1 MKCKISS
8 TLALLIA
15 VSLFYSCEKNV
26 LRSTE
31 TFLPEDKA
39 FVKFNLLSPSNPNI
53 GIMIKVNEEKINAST
68 AIFLGI
74 FPLTI
79 NNQDYVA
86 VPTTSSIKISQPNTG
101 TRNDSLVILTAPFKF
116 EAKKFYSLTLADT
129 GIDRTLFSVLD
140 EDNIPLPADSFYNL
154 RFINAMAKSPN
165 LSLIRVD
172 STTSTSFIRDTIANN
187 IAFKNASS
195 LVTLPVYPKRIG
207 TSNSFHTFLRYR
219 MIVTAT
225 GVSIGNL
232 ITPPQNTV
240 ITRRNTSIYAYGF
253 ANGIGV
259 FAPTLSGT
267 ILFNK

>member
-1 MKCKISS
+1 MKFKISS

-39 FVKFNLLSPSNPNI
+39 FVKFFLLSPNTPNL
-53 GIMIKVNEEKINAST
+53 MIKVNDSKINAST
-68 AIFLGI
+68 GGFLGV
-74 FPLTI
+74 FPATL

-86 VPTTSSIKISQPNTG
+86 IPTTSTIKFSQPNSGTG
-101 TRNDSLVILTAPFKF
+101 NDSLVILTTPLTF

-140 EDNIPLPADSFYNL
+140 EENVPIPADSFYNIRL
-154 RFINAMAKSPN
+154 INAMAKSPN

-172 STTSTSFIRDTIANN
+172 STTSTSFIRDTIATN
-187 IAFKNASS
+187 IAFKSASK
-195 LVTLPVYPKRIG
+195 LVTVPVYSKRIG
-207 TSNSFHTFLRYR
+207 TTTSFHSFVRYR
-219 MIVTAT
+219 LFISST

-232 ITPPQNTV
+232 VTPPQNTV
-240 ITRRNTSIYAYGF
+240 ITRRNISIYAIGF
-253 ANGIGV
+253 LNGTGTL
-259 FAPTLSGT
+259 APTLSNT
-267 ILFNK
+267 LLYNK